1 MNNTICI
8 RNAGQYLI
16 VVLRSL
22 DRLPLMLPSQNVR
35 QRLSRSITLWFCPR
49 LANLCQVML
58 DHYVNTVFGR
68 SMEMDAVSESW
79 AAAAGEE
86 LGEERPFPSSKGLVI
101 GGSGAAFLHAWL
113 VYLGLVAT
121 VVVVDGFGT
130 ERMIYDGVSDLR
142 REVPLA
148 VLCSMC
154 VCGVW
159 CVVLLVGLCFDF
171 GRK

>member
-1 MNNTICI
+1 M
-8 RNAGQYLI
+8 
-16 VVLRSL
+16 
-22 DRLPLMLPSQNVR
+22 
-35 QRLSRSITLWFCPR
+35 
-49 LANLCQVML
+49 
-58 DHYVNTVFGR
+58 
-68 SMEMDAVSESW
+68 
-79 AAAAGEE
+79 
-86 LGEERPFPSSKGLVI
+86 
-101 GGSGAAFLHAWL
+101 
-113 VYLGLVAT
+113 YLGLVAT

-171 GRK
+171 GRSVKASELLLFGGPSVTPHQDLAESAPKK